1 MVDKVSHFLGQKY
14 REVAS
19 GFMTVLKDSKFHDEG
34 VLTPEEFVIAGDY
47 LTQKCPTWKW
57 CSANTLQ
64 NIKPVEYL
72 PKEKQFLITTVRCP
86 RRAREYEKSSKT
98 VEQLVEDD
106 WVEANM
112 DFYGKRKEN
121 EILDIENFESKN
133 KPVVIQNNVN
143 DDVDIEVIEETAEEK
158 VADDIEVANEDY
170 FVVEDNQESNVI
182 STRTYDV
189 TITYDFY
196 YRVPRMWLKGY
207 NEMGVPLGDS
217 EISEDIMPEYLEKS
231 VTFEIHPMSSGRC
244 VSIHP
249 CKHSIL
255 MKKMIENFELAGKSL
270 EVHMSIVL
278 LLKFLHSV
286 VPTIQYDFTMDI
298 DF

>member
-19 GFMTVLKDSKFHDEG
+19 GFMNVLKDSKFYEEG
-34 VLTPEEFVIAGDY
+34 VLTPEEYIHAGDY

-64 NIKPVEYL
+64 NIKPADYL

-86 RRAREYEKSSKT
+86 RRAREYEKSNKT
-98 VEQLVEDD
+98 TEQLIEDD
-106 WVEANM
+106 WIETNTEFF
-112 DFYGKRKEN
+112 DKRKQN
-121 EILDIENFESKN
+121 EIIDIENIENTN
-133 KPVVIQNNVN
+133 KPIVIQNNVN
-143 DDVDIEVIEETAEEK
+143 DLDIEVVEDEIEK
-158 VADDIEVANEDY
+158 KDNDIEVVNEDY
-170 FVVEDNQESNVI
+170 FVVEDDQNSNVI
-182 STRTYDV
+182 NTRTYDV

-207 NEMGVPLGDS
+207 NEMGVPLSDS

-231 VTFEIHPMSSGRC
+231 VTFEAHPMTGGRC
-244 VSIHP
+244 VSVHP
-249 CKHSIL
+249 CKHSLL
-255 MKKMIENFELAGKSL
+255 MKKMIENFEIAGKKL
-270 EVHMSIVL
+270 EVYMSIVL

>member
-19 GFMTVLKDSKFHDEG
+19 GFMNVLKDSKFYEEG
-34 VLTPEEFVIAGDY
+34 VLTPEEYIYAGDY

-64 NIKPVEYL
+64 NIKPAEYL
-72 PKEKQFLITTVRCP
+72 PKEKQFLTTTVRCP
-86 RRAREYEKSSKT
+86 RRARDYEKSNKT
-98 VEQLVEDD
+98 TEKLIEDD
-106 WVEANM
+106 WIETNTE
-112 DFYGKRKEN
+112 FFGKRKQN
-121 EILDIENFESKN
+121 EIIDIDNIENTN
-133 KPVVIQNNVN
+133 KPIVIQNNVN
-143 DDVDIEVIEETAEEK
+143 DLDIEVVE
-158 VADDIEVANEDY
+158 DDIEKQENNDIEVVNEDY
-170 FVVEDNQESNVI
+170 FVVEDEQNSNVI
-182 STRTYDV
+182 NTRTYDV

-207 NEMGVPLGDS
+207 NEMGVPLSDI

-231 VTFEIHPMSSGRC
+231 VTFEAHPSTGVRC
-244 VSIHP
+244 VSVHP
-249 CKHSIL
+249 CKHSLL
-255 MKKMIENFELAGKSL
+255 MKKMIENFEIAGKKL
-270 EVHMSIVL
+270 EVYMSIVL

>member
-19 GFMTVLKDSKFHDEG
+19 GFMKTLKDSKFYDEG
-34 VLTPEEFVIAGDY
+34 VLTPEEFVHAGDY

-64 NIKPVEYL
+64 NIKPAEYL
-72 PKEKQFLITTVRCP
+72 PQEKQFLITTVRCP
-86 RRAREYEKSSKT
+86 RRAREYEKSNMT
-98 VEQLVEDD
+98 TEQLVEDD
-106 WVEANM
+106 WIETNT
-112 DFYGKRKEN
+112 DFYEKRKDN
-121 EILDIENFESKN
+121 EIIDIDSLESNN
-133 KPVVIQNNVN
+133 KPVVIENTVN
-143 DDVDIEVIEETAEEK
+143 DLEIEVVEENSVNKENNDIEV
-158 VADDIEVANEDY
+158 VNEDY

-182 STRTYDV
+182 NTRTYDV

-207 NEMGVPLGDS
+207 NEMGVPLSDK

-231 VTFEIHPMSSGRC
+231 VTFETHPMTGGRC
-244 VSIHP
+244 VSVHP
-249 CKHSIL
+249 CKHSVL
-255 MKKMIENFELAGKSL
+255 MKKMVENFEIAGKRL
-270 EVHMSIVL
+270 EVYMSIVL